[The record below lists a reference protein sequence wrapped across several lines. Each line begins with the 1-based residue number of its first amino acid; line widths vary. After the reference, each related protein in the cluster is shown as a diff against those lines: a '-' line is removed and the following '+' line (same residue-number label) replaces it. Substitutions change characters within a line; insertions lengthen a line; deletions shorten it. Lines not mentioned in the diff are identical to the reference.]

1 MREISPAENL
11 TADEFLQ
18 ASPPQASELARK
30 IRASKQSGNRPVPS
44 TKLID
49 RSTLLSSVE
58 RMKLLDGVALLV
70 DENLFGRSEM
80 CIQFSILLNA
90 ALRYI
95 GLPSQAVA
103 GIAMYYKSG
112 KEIFRWPHAW
122 VRIDSEVVDGNVDIL
137 AENPTVPDIVCVAPY
152 WGPITTVP
160 PDRRLREDR
169 NQSLPQDTD
178 VEKYW
183 WPDLK
188 TFVDTELMQ
197 GRSHVPSK

>member
-11 TADEFLQ
+11 TVDEFLQ
-18 ASPPQASELARK
+18 ESPPQAKALAEK

-49 RSTLLSSVE
+49 RSTVLSSVE
-58 RMKLLDGVALLV
+58 RSKLLDRVALLV

-80 CIQFSILLNA
+80 CIQFSILLSR
-90 ALRYI
+90 ALKYM
-95 GLPSQAVA
+95 GLPSRAVA

-112 KEIFRWPHAW
+112 REIFRWNHSW

-137 AENPTVPDIVCVAPY
+137 SENPSVPDTICLDPY
-152 WGPITTVP
+152 WGPITSVP

-183 WPDLK
+183 WVDLK
-188 TFVDTELMQ
+188 TFVDTELIQ
-197 GRSHVPSK
+197 GPPTVAGR